1 MLEGETADVI
11 ILSRPVM
18 DELQK
23 QDKFARGSVANIR
36 YTSRVGGTCRRTETG
51 HQHGRCAKAHA
62 ASRQINCLCGPGK
75 R

>member
-23 QDKFARGSVANIR
+23 QDKFARRSGRFIAGNDAR
-36 YTSRVGGTCRRTETG
+36 DAKRFDTG
-51 HQHGRCAKAHA
+51 AADDAADRGQAPGR
-62 ASRQINCLCGPGK
+62 G
-75 R
+75 